1 VVLVVVVAAVVVM
14 VVMADMESKFK
25 LRYLPRRTTY
35 TMVVSYTSTS
45 SSDLVMY
52 EWFFKCKTLSA
63 TATTCSVLSRKDATS
78 SAI

>member
-1 VVLVVVVAAVVVM
+1 VAGWAAAAAAAAAAAV
-14 VVMADMESKFK
+14 DMESKFN
-25 LRYLPRRTTY
+25 LRYLPGRTTY